1 MNSFKQYLTIIL
13 STFLVGAIIYTPL
26 SSYLTYI
33 VGFLIVL
40 SLTYIFAKRKQNIAE
55 TFSNSFVFIF
65 VALIGTLLIIFL
77 TGGIASPL
85 FFLLYFLIF
94 ATPFMFEPFAVVI
107 FFIGLMALFI
117 VPAFENDVFSNMVRI
132 GSMNLRNINLYFH
145 IALESQYRE
154 CYLSLVCLPTR
165 FNYYHT
171 GSRLISIVLGG
182 KGRYCYHSLA
192 SLI

>member
-26 SSYLTYI
+26 SSYITYI

-132 GSMNLRNINLYFH
+132 GSIVFITPLAFFFGREFKKKGKENEKTNKPLPKS
-145 IALESQYRE
+145 ESQKQRIIN
-154 CYLSLVCLPTR
+154 PPQ
-165 FNYYHT
+165 
-171 GSRLISIVLGG
+171 
-182 KGRYCYHSLA
+182 
-192 SLI
+192 